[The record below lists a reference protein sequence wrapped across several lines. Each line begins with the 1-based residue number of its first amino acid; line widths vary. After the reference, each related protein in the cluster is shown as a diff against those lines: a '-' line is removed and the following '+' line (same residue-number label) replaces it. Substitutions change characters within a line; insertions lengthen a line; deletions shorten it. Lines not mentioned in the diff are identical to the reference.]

1 MKPTKIGGF
10 AGPFLCLGLLLFF
23 GILQALGSQT
33 NTNDTKFVVFSE
45 PRPLTITQNPGPNS
59 PFWERFFWEISQNG
73 PRNSLERFGPLSKF
87 IWAQRMEH
95 EGYGRPSAESQGERM
110 FEDTLSDSF
119 LDAFTSGVDFDRF
132 KRNDKPI
139 LTFGAKFIEGSLS
152 TLEPHLNDTTQPNEV
167 GLMREFVR
175 TLFSK
180 RTEYGINVLN
190 ANPYFFYARAFGQ
203 NKDELPVV
211 IWKTRLRMM
220 FLSSRFGV
228 PRIDEDLYFPIDQ
241 QTQVSAGYRFYP
253 TRFDGTDWKPVFT
266 FKFTHEIRKHTDE
279 NVIYAS
285 FQSEEREPILVLV
298 GFSIGSF

>member
-1 MKPTKIGGF
+1 MKITKIGGF
-10 AGPFLCLGLLLFF
+10 AGPFLCLGLLLFS
-23 GILQALGSQT
+23 GTWQVRGSET
-33 NTNDTKFVVFSE
+33 NTNDTRLTASSE
-45 PRPLTITQNPGPNS
+45 QRPLAITQNPGPDS
-59 PFWERFFWEISQNG
+59 PFLERFFWEIGQNG

-110 FEDTLSDSF
+110 FGDTLSDSF
-119 LDAFTSGVDFDRF
+119 LDAFTSGVDFNRF
-132 KRNDKPI
+132 KRSDKPI

-152 TLEPHLNDTTQPNEV
+152 TVEPHLNDTAQPDEI

-175 TLFSK
+175 TLFNE

-190 ANPYFFYARAFGQ
+190 ANPYFFYARAFGR
-203 NKDELPVV
+203 NRDELPIV

-241 QTQVSAGYRFYP
+241 RTQISAGYRFYP

-266 FKFTHEIRKHTDE
+266 LKFAHEIGKHIDE

-285 FQSEEREPILVLV
+285 FQSEEREPVLIIV